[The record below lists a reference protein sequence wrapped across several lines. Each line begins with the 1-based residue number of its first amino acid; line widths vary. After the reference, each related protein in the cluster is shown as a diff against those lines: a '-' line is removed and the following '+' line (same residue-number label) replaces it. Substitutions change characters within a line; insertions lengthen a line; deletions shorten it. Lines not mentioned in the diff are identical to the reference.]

1 MNKTYQARVALPVLT
16 LLGCILALCIPSPAL
31 ALESAPQDVT
41 AFLESSKPGIT
52 EFERA
57 HPSIM
62 MPLSEE
68 AAEPDIRAVQ
78 KTYYVDYGE
87 DGQLTIVP
95 SDEWTAAV
103 YHGTTPTGTATA
115 WRDEDGT
122 LIDGQSTD
130 AQLAQYLTHAE
141 DSGSDLVLIHEEH
154 AWFLRK
160 DGMMTPLNEAATQRF
175 PTAVSEQDFLDTLQP
190 VFDETARLTR
200 EAEARGEILVSGGLI
215 QRADHKQTPAHLAA
229 AAAILLL
236 PCAAVI
242 LVITIRRK
250 RPHRGP
256 FTDQPQEGEPATG
269 TGHIQNHA
277 NNHERRLR
285 TQASSHYLP

>member
-1 MNKTYQARVALPVLT
+1 MKRHRIIHTT
-16 LLGCILALCIPSPAL
+16 LALLAFLPALCTPSPAL
-31 ALESAPQDVT
+31 ALEPIPQDVT
-41 AFLESSKPGIT
+41 AFLESSKPSIM
-52 EFERA
+52 EFERD
-57 HPSIM
+57 HTSIM
-62 MPLSEE
+62 LPLSEE
-68 AAEPDIRAVQ
+68 AAEPDIRAAQ
-78 KTYYVDYGE
+78 KTYYVSYD
-87 DGQLTIVP
+87 DGDRLTIVP

-122 LIDGQSTD
+122 LTDGQSTD
-130 AQLAQYLTHAE
+130 AQLAQYLTQAE

-190 VFDETARLTR
+190 IFDETRRLTR
-200 EAEARGEILVSGGLI
+200 EAEARGEILVGGGYT
-215 QRADHKQTPAHLAA
+215 QRADHKQTPARLAA

-236 PCAAVI
+236 PCAAAI

-250 RPHRGP
+250 RPHGGP
-256 FTDQPQEGEPATG
+256 RQ
-269 TGHIQNHA
+269 
-277 NNHERRLR
+277 
-285 TQASSHYLP
+285 